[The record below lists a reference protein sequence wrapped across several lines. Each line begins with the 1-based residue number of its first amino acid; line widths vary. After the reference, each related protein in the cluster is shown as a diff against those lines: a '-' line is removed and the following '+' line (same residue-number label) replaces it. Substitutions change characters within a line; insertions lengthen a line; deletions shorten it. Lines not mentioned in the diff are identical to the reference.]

1 MALAHFTINF
11 ALTLKTNLGQVITR
25 FQGWVKILA
34 YNYFRTFYARTVAEE
49 PRYHGQVHIMA
60 VNTESQF
67 SLHGPVSG
75 SHWLLAAWYLEP
87 QVAPYALS
95 RCVRNPLC

>member
-1 MALAHFTINF
+1 
-11 ALTLKTNLGQVITR
+11 
-25 FQGWVKILA
+25 
-34 YNYFRTFYARTVAEE
+34 
-49 PRYHGQVHIMA
+49 MA

-75 SHWLLAAWYLEP
+75 TNWLLAAWYLEP